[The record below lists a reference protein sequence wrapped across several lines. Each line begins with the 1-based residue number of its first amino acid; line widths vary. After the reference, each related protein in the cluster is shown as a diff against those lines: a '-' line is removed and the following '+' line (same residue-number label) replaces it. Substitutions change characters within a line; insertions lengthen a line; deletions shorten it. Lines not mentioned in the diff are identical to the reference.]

1 MAEDLMD
8 RDLMVRDLDVLE
20 RERVAPVVPLRRTD
34 EDLRLPMVAPPVPL
48 PLEPPLTPEVGEQT
62 HAVGLRAQRPDS
74 RNHGLGL
81 TRYID
86 DIALPGM
93 LFAKIKRAGVSSA
106 RIKSIDTSAA
116 EAMPGVMAVLVGR
129 EIPTNLFGTSIV
141 DQPLLANPIV
151 RQAGDGVA
159 AVAAVT
165 EQIAQAACD
174 AIKVE
179 YEPLPGVYDALEAL
193 KPESHKVHGG
203 ETNVYAKKVIRCGDV
218 EKGFAESYRIY
229 EGDYYTPG
237 IEHAPME
244 PFTSIADWDS
254 NGRLTV
260 YASIG
265 RITLARVDL
274 SKTLHIPI
282 SRIRVIGTI
291 VGGNFGG
298 KNEIRHEPVLA
309 LLAKKAGRPVKGRF
323 TRVEEFT
330 ASTIRHAFFMKYKTG
345 VAKDGKILARQ
356 VRMVLDGGAYCSFS
370 ETTLGK
376 ACILSTGPYLVPN
389 SFIEGYV
396 VYTNKTTAGSMRGF
410 GAPQVCFAY
419 ESQMDDIAR
428 DLGIDP
434 IELRMKN
441 FFREG
446 SMTATGQVLHSVK
459 VTESLENAMKKFG
472 WEVR

>member
-1 MAEDLMD
+1 MAD
-8 RDLMVRDLDVLE
+8 VLDVLE
-20 RERVAPVVPLRRTD
+20 KDHVATESLRRSD
-34 EDLRLPMVAPPVPL
+34 QALRLPVVAPPTSL
-48 PLEPPLTPEVGEQT
+48 PLDPPLVPQVGEQT

-93 LFAKIKRAGVSSA
+93 LYAKIKRAGISSA
-106 RIKSIDTSAA
+106 RIVRMDTSKA
-116 EAMPGVMAVLVGR
+116 EAMPGVHAVLRGS
-129 EIPTNLFGTSIV
+129 EIPTNVFGTSIV
-141 DQPLLANPIV
+141 DQPLLADPIV
-151 RQAGDGVA
+151 RQAGDGVV

-165 EQIAQAACD
+165 EQIAQAAID
-174 AIKVE
+174 AIEIE
-179 YEPLPGVYDALEAL
+179 YEPLPGVYDALQAL
-193 KPESHKVHGG
+193 EPGSHKVHGG
-203 ETNVYAKKVIRCGDV
+203 DTNVYARKVIRQGDV
-218 EKGFAESYRIY
+218 EKGFAESDRIY
-229 EGDYYTPG
+229 EGRYYTPG

-244 PFTSIADWDS
+244 PFTSIADWDA

-274 SKTLHIPI
+274 SRTLGIPI
-282 SRIRVIGTI
+282 SRIRVIGTV

-323 TRVEEFT
+323 TRVEEFI
-330 ASTIRHAFFMKYKTG
+330 ASTIRHAFYMDYKTG
-345 VAKDGKILARQ
+345 VTTDGKIIARK

-376 ACILSTGPYLVPN
+376 ACILSTGPYVIPN
-389 SFIEGYV
+389 THIEGQV

-441 FFREG
+441 FFRDG
-446 SMTATGQVLHSVK
+446 SMTSTGQVLHSVK
-459 VTESLENAMKKFG
+459 VAESLQNAVKKFG

>member
-1 MAEDLMD
+1 MADDVME
-8 RDLMVRDLDVLE
+8 RDVSVLE
-20 RERVAPVVPLRRTD
+20 KERVAPVETLRRSD
-34 EDLRLPMVAPPVPL
+34 EALRLPAVAPPTAL
-48 PLEPPLTPEVGEQT
+48 PLEPPLVPQVGEQT
-62 HAVGLRAQRPDS
+62 RAVGLRAQRPDS

-93 LFAKIKRAGVSSA
+93 LFAKIKRAGVASA
-106 RIKSIDTSAA
+106 RIVRIDTSKA
-116 EAMPGVMAVLVGR
+116 EAMPGVKAVLVGS
-129 EIPTNLFGTSIV
+129 EIPVNSFGPSLQ
-141 DQPLLANPIV
+141 DQPLLAAPIV
-151 RQAGDGVA
+151 RHAGDGVA

-165 EQIAQAACD
+165 EQIAEAAID
-174 AIKVE
+174 AIEVE
-179 YEPLPGVYDALEAL
+179 YEPLPGVYDAIEAL
-193 KPESHKVHGG
+193 KPDSHKVHGG
-203 ETNVYAKKVIRCGDV
+203 DTNVYASKIIKRGDV
-218 EKGFAESYRIY
+218 EKGFAQAYRIY
-229 EGDYYTPG
+229 EGRYYTPG

-244 PFTSIADWDS
+244 PFTSIADWDA

-265 RITLARVDL
+265 RITLARCDM
-274 SKTLHIPI
+274 SRTLGIPI
-282 SRIRVIGTI
+282 SRIRVIGTV

-323 TRVEEFT
+323 TRVEEFV
-330 ASTIRHAFFMKYKTG
+330 ASTIRHAFTMDYKTG
-345 VAKDGKILARQ
+345 VTKDGRLIARQ

-376 ACILSTGPYLVPN
+376 ACILSTGPYEIPN
-389 SFIEGYV
+389 SLAEGYV

-419 ESQMDDIAR
+419 ESQMDEIAR

-434 IELRMKN
+434 IEIRVRNM
-441 FFREG
+441 FREG
-446 SMTATGQVLHSVK
+446 SISSTGQVLHSVK
-459 VTESLENAMKKFG
+459 VKESLENAVKKFG
-472 WEVR
+472 WEARS

>member
-1 MAEDLMD
+1 MADL
-8 RDLMVRDLDVLE
+8 LDVLE
-20 RERVAPVVPLRRTD
+20 KERVAPVEALRSAD
-34 EDLRLPMVAPPVPL
+34 EKLRLPAVAPPVSL
-48 PLEPPLTPEVGEQT
+48 PLEPPLVPQVGEQT
-62 HAVGLRAQRPDS
+62 RAVGLRAQRPDV

-93 LFAKIKRAGVSSA
+93 LYAKIKRAGISSA
-106 RIKSIDTSAA
+106 RIKRIDTSAA
-116 EAMPGVMAVLVGR
+116 EAMPGVMAVLVGS
-129 EIPTNLFGTSIV
+129 EIPVNSFGTSII
-141 DQPLLANPIV
+141 DQPLLADPIV

-165 EQIAQAACD
+165 EQIAQAAID
-174 AIKVE
+174 KIVVE
-179 YEPLPGVYDALEAL
+179 YEPLPGVYDAFEGLRPDA
-193 KPESHKVHGG
+193 HKVHGG
-203 ETNVYAKKVIRCGDV
+203 ETNVYATKVIRKGDV
-218 EKGFAESYRIY
+218 EKGFAQSYRIY
-229 EGDYYTPG
+229 EGRYTTPA

-244 PFTSIADWDS
+244 PFTSIADWDA

-260 YASIG
+260 YATIG
-265 RITLARVDL
+265 RITLARCDL
-274 SKTLHIPI
+274 ARTLKLPI

-323 TRVEEFT
+323 TRLEEFI
-330 ASTIRHAFFMKYKTG
+330 ASTIRHSFVMDYKTG
-345 VAKDGKILARQ
+345 VSKDGRLIARAI
-356 VRMVLDGGAYCSFS
+356 RLVLDGGAYCSFS

-376 ACILSTGPYLVPN
+376 ACILSTGPYNIEHSLC
-389 SFIEGYV
+389 EGYV

-419 ESQMDDIAR
+419 ESQMDEIAR

-434 IELRMKN
+434 LELRMRN
-441 FFREG
+441 FFRNG
-446 SMTATGQVLHSVK
+446 SLTSTGQVLHSVK
-459 VTESLENAMKKFG
+459 VAESLENAAKRFG
-472 WEVR
+472 WEARS